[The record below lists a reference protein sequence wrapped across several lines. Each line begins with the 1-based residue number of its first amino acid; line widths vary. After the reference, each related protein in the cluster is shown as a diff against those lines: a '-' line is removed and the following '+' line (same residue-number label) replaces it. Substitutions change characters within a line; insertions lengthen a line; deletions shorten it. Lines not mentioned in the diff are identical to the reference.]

1 MLAYCFCK
9 GGGCTCLQSKAYT
22 ESLFPRRAH
31 ALCLGCQQ
39 LRGRRAGA
47 ACGRV
52 MDVSANMKSFS
63 KLLAHLTRAMT
74 CHDLHSKSQASL
86 VLSSLSAMLPFRA
99 PVAGLK
105 LAPWAARRFAP
116 SWATVD
122 PETMS
127 ATRPAEGMNLC
138 PRPQKFLLSF
148 KLTSYIT
155 YIYRYSL
162 HLILYYFK
170 FYLIILCVNSVSHC

>member
-9 GGGCTCLQSKAYT
+9 GGGCRCLQSNGIAVSAQGSRPMPWMPAASWAT
-22 ESLFPRRAH
+22 S
-31 ALCLGCQQ
+31 GSG
-39 LRGRRAGA
+39 LRTCHG
-47 ACGRV
+47 
-52 MDVSANMKSFS
+52 SANMKSFS